1 MCCPVRRG
9 VIGGPWETRVM
20 NEEGQAGDGSGAA
33 GVAGALHPARGVQAG
48 RMQGAGRAPA
58 GTGQGGRTA
67 RGGEGSRVLRA
78 DRLRVRVLPQE
89 MERWREAARES
100 GAPSLS
106 GWLRALADQAVA
118 IGDDPRAWRAD
129 LARLARDI
137 NAGIGT
143 NLNQVAKS
151 VHEAR
156 RRGGDSAQDRYLS
169 QAADAL
175 AAMAADLA
183 ALRADLGAVLRPRHG
198 RRKRQADATTPQ
210 AVTARSRP
218 EGRP

>member
-1 MCCPVRRG
+1 M
-9 VIGGPWETRVM
+9 TDD
-20 NEEGQAGDGSGAA
+20 GQAGDGNGEA
-33 GVAGALHPARGVQAG
+33 GVAGVLHPARGVQAG

-58 GTGQGGRTA
+58 RTGR
-67 RGGEGSRVLRA
+67 GSRTPCGGDGHRILRA

-100 GAPSLS
+100 GAASLS

-118 IGDDPRAWRAD
+118 TGDDPRAWRAA
-129 LARLARDI
+129 LAKLARDI

-143 NLNQVAKS
+143 NLNQVAKA

-156 RRGGDSAQDRYLS
+156 RRGGNSAQDQGLS

-175 AAMAADLA
+175 AAMAADLK

-198 RRKRQADATTPQ
+198 RRQRRADATTPQ
-210 AVTARSRP
+210 AVTARSMP